1 MALLRLIVVTFT
13 LSVAIAHAQQPSRG
27 PGGFPTKPI
36 RMIVSSAPGGGQ
48 DLTTRPVAQRMSETF
63 GISVVVDNRGG
74 ASGILAMDATRAA
87 PADGYTLMV
96 AATSMILMGVTGKVP
111 YDIRTAFE
119 PVVQM
124 TAQPYLM
131 VLHPGL
137 TAATPKEFIAFA
149 KSKAGILTYGTS
161 GPGSLHN
168 LGMELLQSITGT
180 RFIHVPYKG
189 SGPALV
195 DLLAGQINFMF
206 TSTTSGAA
214 HVKAGRLRAI
224 AVTSRERV
232 NVFPDLPTLAETVA
246 PGYELGNNYSVFAP
260 AGTPKPILDFLNR
273 QIARIVNT
281 GDVRDRF
288 AADGADPAP
297 PVSVEHFKTAYA
309 REVARWDQF
318 VRKVKV
324 TQ

>member
-232 NVFPDLPTLAETVA
+232 NVFRICRRSLRRLHPVTSWETTTACLRQPVRPSLSLTSSTDRSRVLLIPATCATGSRPTV
-246 PGYELGNNYSVFAP
+246 
-260 AGTPKPILDFLNR
+260 
-273 QIARIVNT
+273 RI
-281 GDVRDRF
+281 RR
-288 AADGADPAP
+288 
-297 PVSVEHFKTAYA
+297 
-309 REVARWDQF
+309 RL
-318 VRKVKV
+318 
-324 TQ
+324 

>member
-1 MALLRLIVVTFT
+1 
-13 LSVAIAHAQQPSRG
+13 
-27 PGGFPTKPI
+27 
-36 RMIVSSAPGGGQ
+36 
-48 DLTTRPVAQRMSETF
+48 
-63 GISVVVDNRGG
+63 
-74 ASGILAMDATRAA
+74 
-87 PADGYTLMV
+87 
-96 AATSMILMGVTGKVP
+96 
-111 YDIRTAFE
+111 
-119 PVVQM
+119 M

-131 VLHPGL
+131 VLHPSL
-137 TAATPKEFIAFA
+137 TAATPREFIAFA

-180 RFIHVPYKG
+180 KFIHVPYKG